1 VTSTRKFTGRR
12 LLAVRLSFVG
22 VFGAVTLAMVSVLV
36 SHPSWQGAVAVVCF
50 GACAVLTWVM
60 LGRWVEPFTPGV
72 RPSEYL
78 LATGINLLI
87 VALFALGAWTFSLT
101 PSPG

>member
-1 VTSTRKFTGRR
+1 
-12 LLAVRLSFVG
+12 
-22 VFGAVTLAMVSVLV
+22 
-36 SHPSWQGAVAVVCF
+36 
-50 GACAVLTWVM
+50 M